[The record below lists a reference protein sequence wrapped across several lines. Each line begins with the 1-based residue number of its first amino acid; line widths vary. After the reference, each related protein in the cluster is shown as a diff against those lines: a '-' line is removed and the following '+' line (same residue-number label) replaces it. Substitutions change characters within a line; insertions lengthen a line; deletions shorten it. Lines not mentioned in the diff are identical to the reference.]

1 MAWKVRRQPESAES
15 AASAGSPEP
24 GAASPRPFEIK
35 GKVGRIEEPSPQ
47 AFLRGYV
54 AANRPVI
61 VQGVMERWPALS
73 GWSWDHLASFL
84 GEYAGEVI
92 VSANGLYPDY
102 LSEPAPMTKVAM
114 TFAEFVE
121 RSVPETDGGSRP
133 RRPPILAPG
142 ETYYIY
148 GKSYLFE
155 AFPEL
160 QKDVA
165 PPDCLGTT
173 PVSTTSTWISS
184 QGCVTP
190 LHYDLP
196 NTLLCQVRGA
206 KAVHLFDPAQYDR
219 LYLRGERFPGF
230 DNFERQSRVDIHH
243 PDFAAFPEFRRAV
256 ALEVTLRQ
264 GEALFIPS
272 NWFHEVETL
281 EPSISVGFTFA
292 GGTTTSELAI
302 LSDLFKQIGGGAPVS
317 GMDLFNRAG
326 AKTPAAPAAETPGS
340 PGSPGTPGTPGMDPV
355 KMQQLMATP
364 AVQRVLADPA
374 ILASLMRMLAESSG
388 GEGGQ
393 GG

>member
-1 MAWKVRRQPESAES
+1 MAWKVRRQPGSAEAVRFARAREPCAPPVRDQGEGGADRGALPAGLPPRLCGGQPAGDRPGS
-15 AASAGSPEP
+15 DGALAGPLRLVVGSPRLVP
-24 GAASPRPFEIK
+24 GGVRGGGDRLRQRSLSRLPLRARPDDQ
-35 GKVGRIEEPSPQ
+35 GRHD
-47 AFLRGYV
+47 LRRV
-54 AANRPVI
+54 RRAQRP
-61 VQGVMERWPALS
+61 GN
-73 GWSWDHLASFL
+73 
-84 GEYAGEVI
+84 
-92 VSANGLYPDY
+92 ANGD
-102 LSEPAPMTKVAM
+102 
-114 TFAEFVE
+114 
-121 RSVPETDGGSRP
+121 SRP

-196 NTLLCQVRGA
+196 NTLLCQVRGS

-302 LSDLFKQIGGGAPVS
+302 LSDLFKQIGEGRRSPGWISSTAPGARPLRRQLPGAP
-317 GMDLFNRAG
+317 G
-326 AKTPAAPAAETPGS
+326 AREARGARGPRRP
-340 PGSPGTPGTPGMDPV
+340 
-355 KMQQLMATP
+355 
-364 AVQRVLADPA
+364 R
-374 ILASLMRMLAESSG
+374 R
-388 GEGGQ
+388 
-393 GG
+393 

>member
-1 MAWKVRRQPESAES
+1 MAWKERRRNDP
-15 AASAGSPEP
+15 AANAGS
-24 GAASPRPFEIK
+24 ANPFEVK

-61 VQGVMERWPALS
+61 VQGVMERWPALTR
-73 GWSWDHLASFL
+73 WSWSHLAAFL
-84 GEYAGEVI
+84 GEHAGEVI

-102 LSEPAPMTKVAM
+102 ISQPSPMTKVAM
-114 TFAEFVE
+114 TFGELVE
-121 RSVPETDGGSRP
+121 RMLPETGGEEGRAA
-133 RRPPILAPG
+133 RPPILAPG

-160 QKDVA
+160 LADVS

-184 QGCVTP
+184 AGCVTP

-196 NTLLCQVRGA
+196 NTLLCQVRGS
-206 KAVHLFDPAQYDR
+206 KQVHLFDPTQYDR

-230 DNFERQSRVDIHH
+230 DNFERQSQVDIHH
-243 PDFAAFPEFRRAV
+243 PDLGAFPEFRRAV

-292 GGTTTSELAI
+292 GGTTTSELAV
-302 LSDLFKQIGGGAPVS
+302 LSDLFKQMGGGAPVS

-326 AKTPAAPAAETPGS
+326 GGGTPATPAPGS
-340 PGSPGTPGTPGMDPV
+340 PGMDPM
-355 KMQQLMATP
+355 KMQQLMASP
-364 AVQRVLADPA
+364 QVQRILADPA
-374 ILASLMRMLAESSG
+374 ILQSLMRMLAESAGSG
-388 GEGGQ
+388 
-393 GG
+393 

>member
-1 MAWKVRRQPESAES
+1 MAWKRRKAGAPTEAGMES
-15 AASAGSPEP
+15 
-24 GAASPRPFEIK
+24 PFEVK
-35 GKVGRIEEPSPQ
+35 GKVGKIEEPSPQ

-54 AANRPVI
+54 EANRPVI
-61 VQGVMERWPALS
+61 VQGVMERWPALA
-73 GWSWDHLASFL
+73 GWSWANLAERL
-84 GEYAGEVI
+84 GEHAGEVI

-102 LSEPAPMTKVAM
+102 LSEPSPMTKAAM
-114 TFAEFVE
+114 TFRELVE
-121 RSVPETDGGSRP
+121 RMFPDEGRAA
-133 RRPPILAPG
+133 RPPLLAPG

-160 QKDVA
+160 LKDVS
-165 PPDCLGTT
+165 PPACLGTT

-184 QGCVTP
+184 PGCVTP

-196 NTLLCQVRGA
+196 NTLLCQVRGS
-206 KAVHLFDPAQYDR
+206 KEVHLFDPKQYDR

-243 PDFAAFPEFRRAV
+243 PDFAAFPEFRHAV
-256 ALEVTLRQ
+256 ALAVTLRE

-292 GGTTTSELAI
+292 GGTTTSELAV
-302 LSDLFKQIGGGAPVS
+302 LSDLFKQMGAGAPVS

-326 AKTPAAPAAETPGS
+326 GKGPRETP
-340 PGSPGTPGTPGMDPV
+340 TPGGSASPNPAMDPV
-355 KMQQLMATP
+355 KMQQLMASP
-364 AVQRVLADPA
+364 QVQRILADPA
-374 ILASLMRMLAESSG
+374 ILESLMRLLAETAG
-388 GEGGQ
+388 TPGNPG
-393 GG
+393 